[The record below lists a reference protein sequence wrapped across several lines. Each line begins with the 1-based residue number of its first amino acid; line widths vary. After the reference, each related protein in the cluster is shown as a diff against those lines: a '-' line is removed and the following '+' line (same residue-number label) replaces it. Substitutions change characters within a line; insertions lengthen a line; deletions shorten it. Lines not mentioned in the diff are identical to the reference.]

1 MQHRTVALV
10 YHAHGIIGNCGFQ
23 YLFEGDFSGDPE
35 FLLTRQAYKTIGAT
49 RASSAFDRA
58 FAVFPKSTPPKD
70 IARRLE
76 MWSAKYS
83 LMDVFKDK
91 QSPDAMYFD
100 AMDDTVQL
108 LEKYIK
114 NNLAA
119 FGFLK

>member
-1 MQHRTVALV
+1 
-10 YHAHGIIGNCGFQ
+10 
-23 YLFEGDFSGDPE
+23 
-35 FLLTRQAYKTIGAT
+35 
-49 RASSAFDRA
+49 
-58 FAVFPKSTPPKD
+58 
-70 IARRLE
+70 